1 MTPAA
6 TDGAPRRVRR
16 VLAVTNGWPTE
27 KHPEYAVFN
36 ARQVDDLRALGLEID
51 VEFVNARDLGKGE
64 YLRRLPHLARRA
76 AGFDLV
82 HCFHGL
88 SFLMARL
95 GLVRR
100 PMAVSFLNA
109 LDHEF
114 ADLPRPLRP
123 AAETATRLLL
133 RRGGTG
139 IIFKDRLPDWLR
151 HDPLARHIANGIDLD
166 AFRPGDRAAARAA
179 LGLDPDAVCLL
190 FVSSKNLLR
199 PQKRHDRFQE
209 VLAAMKARWPGR
221 DIRALTLVDEPAA
234 RVKAFYHAADV
245 HVMTSDYEGSPN
257 SVKEAMASA
266 LPVVATDVGNV
277 AVMTQ
282 GAAAARVVAP
292 FSPAAFCDA
301 IEAVLAAGPA
311 ARLALREKLIA
322 DGLDGRSVA
331 LRVQRL
337 YEDVATRAAR

>member
-1 MTPAA
+1 MTVGAGIAA
-6 TDGAPRRVRR
+6 PRVRR
-16 VLAVTNGWPTE
+16 VLAITNGWPTE
-27 KHPEYAVFN
+27 QHPEYAVFN
-36 ARQVDDLRALGLEID
+36 ARQVDDLRALGLEIE

-76 AGFDLV
+76 AGADIV

-95 GLVRR
+95 GLVRL
-100 PMAVSFLNA
+100 PVVTSFLNA
-109 LDHEF
+109 LEHEF
-114 ADLPRPLRP
+114 ADLPRPLRGV
-123 AAETATRLLL
+123 AETATRALL
-133 RRGGTG
+133 RRGGNG
-139 IIFKDRLPDWLR
+139 IIFKDRVPDWLS
-151 HDPLARHIANGIDLD
+151 HDPLARHIANGIDLEG
-166 AFRPGDRAAARAA
+166 FRPGDRAAARRA
-179 LGLDPDAVCLL
+179 LGLDPEAVYLL

-209 VLAAMKARWPGR
+209 VLAAVKADWPGR
-221 DIRALTLVDEPAA
+221 DVRALTLVDEPAA

-277 AVMTQ
+277 AAMTQ
-282 GAAAARVVAP
+282 GAAAARVVSP

-301 IEAVLAAGPA
+301 IAAVLAAGPA
-311 ARLALREKLIA
+311 ARMALRDKLIA

-331 LRVQRL
+331 LRIQRL
-337 YEDVATRAAR
+337 YEDVAAARATA